1 MWKALKFHFVRT
13 IIVIFLRILTKTEV
27 HGLAELRHL
36 KGQAIV
42 ASNHLGVL
50 DAGYAFLLVNRTD
63 LIMVVAEKY
72 RKHAVFS
79 WLVKQLN
86 LLWLER
92 FEADFGTLKET
103 LRRLQRGGIL
113 FIAPEGTRSKTESLL
128 EAKPGVAYLAA
139 KSGAPLIPVG
149 VTGTEDR
156 VVGQLLK
163 GYKRPHVRITVGKPF
178 TLPPLPRENRAEF
191 LQAQTDEIMAQIAAL
206 LPEKYRGVYAD
217 KPRVKQLLSSGKTV

>member
-1 MWKALKFHFVRT
+1 MWKAIKFHFVRT
-13 IIVIFLRILTKTEV
+13 IIVIVLRILTHTEV
-27 HGLAELRHL
+27 YGLGELKNLEGR
-36 KGQAIV
+36 AIV

-72 RKHAVFS
+72 RKHAIFS

-103 LRRLQRGGIL
+103 LRRLERGGIL
-113 FIAPEGTRSKTESLL
+113 FIAPEGTRSKTEALQ

-156 VVGQLLK
+156 VVGQLFK
-163 GYKRPHVRITVGKPF
+163 KFKRPNVKIIVGKPF
-178 TLPPLPRENRAEF
+178 TLPPLPKEGRQEF
-191 LQAQTDEIMAQIAAL
+191 LQAQTEEIMAQIAAL
-206 LPEKYRGVYAD
+206 LPEQYRGVYAD
-217 KPRVKQLLSSGKTV
+217 SPRVKQLAASSKSV

>member
-1 MWKALKFHFVRT
+1 MGNALKFHVVRT
-13 IIVIFLRILTKTEV
+13 LIVIMLRLLTRTEV
-27 HGLAELRHL
+27 HGLEKL
-36 KGQAIV
+36 KGLKGKAIV

-72 RKHAVFS
+72 REHKIFA

-103 LRRLQRGGIL
+103 LRRLGRGGIL
-113 FIAPEGTRSKTESLL
+113 FIAPEGTRSKTEALL
-128 EAKPGVAYLAA
+128 EGKPGVAYLAA
-139 KSGAPLIPVG
+139 KSGAPLIPVA

-156 VVGQLLK
+156 VVGEQLK
-163 GYKRPHVRITVGKPF
+163 NFRRPHVHILIGKPF
-178 TLPPLPRENRAEF
+178 TLPPLPKENRAEF
-191 LQAQTDEIMAQIAAL
+191 LQQQTEEIMAQIAAL
-206 LPEKYRGVYAD
+206 LPEKYRGIYSES
-217 KPRVKQLLSSGKTV
+217 PRVKQLLSA